1 MQKAPLTGAFC
12 FCRRFLRD
20 RAGAARSFGA
30 MRIPKMDQEILQTV
44 LSAYREDE
52 FV

>member
-1 MQKAPLTGAFC
+1 VSGPLPAVGELAGG
-12 FCRRFLRD
+12 
-20 RAGAARSFGA
+20 AGAARSFGA

-44 LSAYREDE
+44 LPAYREDE

>member
-1 MQKAPLTGAFC
+1 
-12 FCRRFLRD
+12 
-20 RAGAARSFGA
+20 

-44 LSAYREDE
+44 LPAYREDE